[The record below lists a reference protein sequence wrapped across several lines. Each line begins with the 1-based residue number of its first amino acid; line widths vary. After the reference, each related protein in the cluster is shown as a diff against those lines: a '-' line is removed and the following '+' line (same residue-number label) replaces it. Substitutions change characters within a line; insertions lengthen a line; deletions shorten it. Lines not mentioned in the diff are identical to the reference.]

1 MRSIDIVA
9 CYNIIVIKL
18 ILKSIKKL
26 NKCKDDSKLSSH
38 LVHTTI
44 PTLGLF
50 CKFYHQPYIHLIFL
64 QLFYFLLV
72 YMLLE

>member
-1 MRSIDIVA
+1 M
-9 CYNIIVIKL
+9 
-18 ILKSIKKL
+18 KSIKKL

-50 CKFYHQPYIHLIFL
+50 CKFYHQPYTHLIFL
-64 QLFYFLLV
+64 QLFTFYLCICYRMNVSLLF
-72 YMLLE
+72 YLYIYITGNNLD